1 MSDILIEY
9 WDDKKLIGTFKKS
22 GDENKIFR
30 DVYNKNRE
38 LRYCDRSYFKIK
50 NEEDQ
55 QRYFEWINKLS
66 RQTRFDMYY
75 GNDEVE

>member
-1 MSDILIEY
+1 MSDIIIEY
-9 WDDKKLIGTFKKS
+9 WDNKKLVHTFNKS
-22 GDENKIFR
+22 GDEEKIFR

-38 LRYCDRSYFKIK
+38 LRYCDRSYFKLK
-50 NEEDQ
+50 NKEDE